1 MLHPS
6 YYELME
12 KINRESEMEDPILTS
27 RYSLV
32 LATSKRARQLVDGSM
47 PRVKASDDKN
57 NLTVAVE
64 ELYQGLVTILPGQEE
79 EAQEEESLTEAPE
92 AAAEEESEAAEAA
105 QEPELIV

>member
-6 YYELME
+6 YYELMD
-12 KINRESEMEDPILTS
+12 KINRESETEDPILTS

-64 ELYQGLVTILPGQEE
+64 ELYQGLVTILPPQEE
-79 EAQEEESLTEAPE
+79 EEQEEAESLTEAPE
-92 AAAEEESEAAEAA
+92 EETVNETEDAEVI
-105 QEPELIV
+105 L